1 MFNEGKW
8 AKLFC
13 FIGLSFLPCV
23 AKASL
28 LSLATQDQQI
38 QAACSR
44 VDEPAQAR
52 LCHALLVSQ
61 QAEQRQRYLHFLL
74 QQNIFSIQTYDFLWG
89 EYQRTTACSEISRFF
104 LSRALDAALP
114 APPTPALPPSSGLS
128 EPPAVFALQ
137 ESLN

>member
-44 VDEPAQAR
+44 VYEPAQAR
-52 LCHALLVSQ
+52 ICHALLVSQ
-61 QAEQRQRYLHFLL
+61 QAERRQRYLHFLL
-74 QQNIFSIQTYDFLWG
+74 QQNIFSIQTYDYLWS
-89 EYQRTTACSEISRFF
+89 EYQRTTSCSEISRFF
-104 LSRALDAALP
+104 LSKALDAALA
-114 APPTPALPPSSGLS
+114 APPMPALPPSSGLS